1 MFPVRRNLGYRPVE
15 HIGHDGNPVFIGI
28 HVFQHLHEPVPVRGK
43 IVKRVIRVEQ
53 ESTWDKTLPYLFP
66 FTVTF
71 QDSTNSYIYPR
82 VSGYYFP
89 SLLLNIILTIVTF
102 VVYRKEKS
110 YGKYLAGI
118 ITLFTGIAGFITV
131 CLFARIRK

>member
-1 MFPVRRNLGYRPVE
+1 MRQVDSLFRPA
-15 HIGHDGNPVFIGI
+15 P
-28 HVFQHLHEPVPVRGK
+28 
-43 IVKRVIRVEQ
+43 

-102 VVYRKEKS
+102 VVYRKENH
-110 YGKYLAGI
+110 
-118 ITLFTGIAGFITV
+118 TGNILWESSPYSRELPDLLLYAF
-131 CLFARIRK
+131 LPE